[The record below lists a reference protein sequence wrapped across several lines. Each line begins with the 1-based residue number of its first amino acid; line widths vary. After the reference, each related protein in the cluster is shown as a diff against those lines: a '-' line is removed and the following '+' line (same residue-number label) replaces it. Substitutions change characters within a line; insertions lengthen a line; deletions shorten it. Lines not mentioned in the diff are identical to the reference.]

1 MGSRIIFQEGMDVY
15 QTLPTSGARAPGF
28 AIGDTDY
35 GNRPIGKS
43 SFYPRK
49 LVQRSPKSRR
59 ELVQARCLGVAEKL
73 GPLKVVLGS
82 HPCLVC

>member
-35 GNRPIGKS
+35 GGRPIGKNSLS
-43 SFYPRK
+43 SKIGPTFT
-49 LVQRSPKSRR
+49 Q
-59 ELVQARCLGVAEKL
+59 VAKRACTGTL
-73 GPLKVVLGS
+73 PGGSGKVGS
-82 HPCLVC
+82 S